1 MTCYQ
6 FAQTQWVVNYMS
18 VVHYLKCI
26 CFGLY
31 YGVSTTLVRKYV
43 YLILNAMPLLYIG
56 EVQISM
62 LLKILSF
69 HAWRLCV
76 IYALIIVDESL
87 YLTSPSMHLIV
98 LPSYMH
104 VDAWF
109 HIPKRIHCII
119 WSIEHR
125 LGLEDCLGIEGC
137 LIHIR
142 LTPKRWLFPWS

>member
-1 MTCYQ
+1 
-6 FAQTQWVVNYMS
+6 MS

-69 HAWRLCV
+69 HA
-76 IYALIIVDESL
+76 
-87 YLTSPSMHLIV
+87 
-98 LPSYMH
+98 
-104 VDAWF
+104 
-109 HIPKRIHCII
+109 
-119 WSIEHR
+119 
-125 LGLEDCLGIEGC
+125 
-137 LIHIR
+137 
-142 LTPKRWLFPWS
+142 